1 MKNTPPK
8 LAENFLQWILK
19 PELSEEILGDLEE
32 NFLEAAEQKTL
43 FRAKLNYW
51 YQTLNYL
58 RPFALRSSIFSNLN
72 PFFMLR
78 HHILVSLRGFKRNT
92 STFLINTFSLTLGVT
107 CCLLIGLYIFDE
119 FSYDQQHPNID
130 NLYRVVLD
138 INLNDWNKKVTALP
152 PVLPPKLVEEIP
164 GIKQAAR
171 LNPYFSNAGTN
182 LLRKENETINHFE
195 EKFVYVDPS
204 FFELFH
210 LPLIYGNAKKILND
224 PFQIVIT
231 KHIAD
236 KYFPGENP
244 VGKTLMLNN
253 STDEVFTI
261 TGVTNNIPT
270 QSHFEYDYFMSMAS
284 LKDSEENTNWLFNN
298 YYAYVLLEEG
308 FKVADI
314 QDKLAAFSTRHFG
327 PQFKAQQNI
336 DLEAIAA
343 QGQYYRV
350 NLQPVKDIHLYS
362 ADAYPQLKPTGDISN
377 VRLFLII
384 ALFILLIA
392 VVNFINLSTARS
404 TSRAHEVGV
413 RKVLGSTQQ
422 HLVRQ
427 FLCESVLISLAAFVA
442 GTLLAHFLM
451 PMFNELS
458 GKQLFIP
465 FTNISFLL
473 LLSGMAFLMGILA
486 GLYPSFY
493 LSAFEPIK
501 VLKGKLNRVSSGGR
515 LRGGLVVVQF
525 TISIALIIGTFV
537 VYQQMAFIQDK
548 KIGFEKEQVLLI
560 QDTYT
565 LNDQVHS
572 FKNAIKDL
580 PEAQSTTLSSYL
592 PLEGGNRNSISFY
605 PEGKNTVDDQV
616 LLQRWSID
624 TDYIETLGMT
634 ITEGRNFKEGLRNDS
649 LGVILNETAI
659 KDLGFSDNPIGQKIS
674 SPYAED
680 DYTIVGVVKDFNYES
695 LKGKVSPVG
704 LFLGLSN
711 SVISIKTSSAE
722 MEALITK
729 AESTWKSFAPN
740 QPFRY
745 DFLDDRFAVMY
756 TVERRIGKLFL
767 IFSVIAIFIACL
779 GLLALV
785 TFMTEQRI
793 KEIGIRKVL
802 GASAFNIV
810 KMLSADFTKMVLIAI
825 VLAFPLSY
833 WAAHKWLNNFA
844 YHTDIQLWIFIGAG
858 ILALLVAWLTVG
870 LRSLKAALANPV
882 ESLKVE

>member
-1 MKNTPPK
+1 MKNRPPK
-8 LAENFLQWILK
+8 LAERFLQWILK
-19 PELSEEILGDLEE
+19 PELAEEILGDLEE
-32 NFLEAAEQKTL
+32 QYLVVLEQKTP
-43 FRAKLNYW
+43 FFAKLNYW

-58 RPFALRSSIFSNLN
+58 RPFALRTAIFSNLN

-78 HHILVSLRGFKRNT
+78 HHILVSLRGFQRNT

-107 CCLLIGLYIFDE
+107 CCLLIGLYIYDE
-119 FSYDQQHPNID
+119 LSYDQQHPQID
-130 NLYRVVLD
+130 NLYRVALD

-152 PVLPPKLVEEIP
+152 PILAPKLVEEIP
-164 GIKQAAR
+164 EIKQAAR

-182 LLRKENETINHFE
+182 LLRKENEAINHFE

-210 LPLIYGNAKKILND
+210 LPLIFGNAKKMLNE
-224 PFQIVIT
+224 PYQMVIT
-231 KHIAD
+231 KRIAD

-253 STDEVFTI
+253 STDETFTV
-261 TGVTNNIPT
+261 TGVTENIPT
-270 QSHFEYDYFMSMAS
+270 QSHFDYNFFMSMSS

-298 YYAYVLLEEG
+298 YFAYVLMEDGTNL
-308 FKVADI
+308 AAI
-314 QDKLAAFSTRHFG
+314 RDKLSAFSARNFG

-350 NLQPVKDIHLYS
+350 DLQPVKDIHLYS
-362 ADAYPQLKPTGDISN
+362 ADAYPQLKPTGDIAN

-384 ALFILLIA
+384 SLFIFLIA

-422 HLVRQ
+422 HLVKQ
-427 FLCESVLISLAAFVA
+427 FLCESVLISLAAFIA
-442 GTLLAHFLM
+442 GTLLAHFLI

-458 GKQLFIP
+458 GKHLTIP

-473 LLSGMAFLMGILA
+473 LFSGIAFLTGILA

-493 LSAFEPIK
+493 LSALEPIK
-501 VLKGKLNRVSSGGR
+501 IFKGKIKRTSGGGR

-565 LNDQVHS
+565 LDDQVHS
-572 FKNAIKDL
+572 FKDALEGL
-580 PEAQSTTLSSYL
+580 PEVQTATLTSYL
-592 PLEGGNRNSISFY
+592 PLAGGRRNSISFY

-634 ITEGRNFKEGLRNDS
+634 IIEGRNFKENLRSDS
-649 LGVILNETAI
+649 LNVILNETAI
-659 KDLGFSDNPIGQKIS
+659 KELGFSSDPIGQKIS
-674 SPYAED
+674 SPYSNY
-680 DYTIVGVVKDFNYES
+680 DYTIIGVVKDFNYES
-695 LKGKVSPVG
+695 LKGKVSPLG

-711 SVISIKTSSAE
+711 SVLSIKTSTVE
-722 MEALITK
+722 MGDLITK
-729 AESTWKSFAPN
+729 AESTWKFFAPN

-745 DFLDDRFAVMY
+745 DFLDDRFAGMY
-756 TVERRIGKLFL
+756 TVERRIGQLFL
-767 IFSVIAIFIACL
+767 IFSVVAIFIACL

-785 TFMTEQRI
+785 SFMTEQRI

-802 GASAFNIV
+802 GASVFNIV
-810 KMLSADFTKMVLIAI
+810 KMLSTDFTKMVLVAI

-833 WAAHKWLNNFA
+833 WAAHQWLDNFA
-844 YHTDIQLWIFIGAG
+844 YHTDIQIWIFIGAG
-858 ILALLVAWLTVG
+858 VLALLVAWLTVG
-870 LRSLKAALANPV
+870 LRSLKAALSNPV
-882 ESLKVE
+882 DSLKVE